1 MKKVTLK
8 VSWFICM
15 LSVVLFC
22 MAFFSSC
29 AFATESNDPVTSGI
43 VNKGDTEYEYAWS
56 YDAATGTLNI
66 TMTGSR
72 VWNAQPK
79 QIINDNTFSE
89 DVAKFGG
96 NVKTLVFNKC
106 YKINGRI
113 SVFNDLCP
121 NIEKIVLEVSG
132 GYRFVHSDQFSG
144 MKSLKVVTTTKNPDI
159 NYLDFSNLIVMA
171 EYEGAFLGFFN
182 GCSSVEKIVL
192 PSENGFPT
200 NFGIIA
206 TFIPSNAFADCT
218 SLTDIVLPDW
228 VTEIKSGAFKNCTS
242 LKSINIPASVTS
254 IASDA
259 FTGAGVEKVV
269 FDGTDISVITA
280 AFDKNVVIYTEN
292 ADVKKKLT
300 SAGYTAKSSL
310 DDVTAGG
317 TVVNGTQTYVWSFDG
332 SSKALTLNVTEGKA
346 WVEELTYR
354 VSKDADFI
362 EFTKKYSE
370 CLQKVSTPK
379 ISGIFLIRQLRF
391 SRS

>member
-1 MKKVTLK
+1 
-8 VSWFICM
+8 M

-43 VNKGDTEYEYAWS
+43 VTDVNTEYEYTWS
-56 YDAATGTLNI
+56 YDATSGTLNI
-66 TMTGSR
+66 TMTGSKY
-72 VWNAQPK
+72 WDAKPE
-79 QIINDNTFSE
+79 QITSDTAFATN
-89 DVAKFGG
+89 VAKFGG

-113 SVFNDLCP
+113 SAFKDLCP

-132 GYRFVHSDQFSG
+132 GYRFVYSDQFSG
-144 MKSLKVVTTTKNPDI
+144 MEKLKIVTTTNNPDI
-159 NYLDFSNLIVMA
+159 NHLDFSNLITIA
-171 EYEGAFLGFFN
+171 DSEGQFLGFFN

-200 NFGIIA
+200 KFGITA
-206 TFIPSNAFADCT
+206 TFIPINAFADCT
-218 SLTDIVLPDW
+218 SLTDIVLPGW

-242 LKSINIPASVTS
+242 LKSINIPASITS

-292 ADVKKKLT
+292 ADVKKRLT

-332 SSKALTLNVTEGKA
+332 SSKTLTLNVTEGKA
-346 WVEELTYR
+346 WGEELTYR

-362 EFTKKYSE
+362 EFAKKYSV